1 MTTTAARAATAA
13 DGVDDLHRQTA
24 RDALALFRSR
34 ELSPVELMEAV
45 IRRAEEVEPAIN
57 AFPHT
62 YYEEALESARAA
74 EARYAGAGP
83 RPRALEGIPIVIKDE
98 TPIRGQPLTQASLIH
113 RDDVADHTA
122 VVPDRAIRA
131 GGIVH
136 ARGATPEFSS
146 AAFTHSRLYG
156 ITRNPWNTE
165 YSPGGST
172 GGGAAALVSGSAML
186 ATGSDIGGS
195 IRIPAT
201 FSGVVGFKPPYG
213 RVPVE
218 PPYNLDHFCHDGPL
232 ARTVSDCALLQNVI
246 AGPHPS
252 DPVALRPKLRIPA
265 ELGGIERWLIAYSLD
280 LGYRVGPEVRAGVL
294 AAVEGLREA
303 GAIVEEVE
311 VGWTHE
317 DVTAATRA
325 HFGAMFGGS
334 VAAELREH
342 RDLMTPYTIR
352 FGEEMAGVTMA
363 DYLRGMGVEVRIHAA
378 LADIHRRYRALV
390 GPGFGVPKLRAG
402 DDCLDVEI
410 YDMLLTAVFNVCSRS
425 PVLSVPSG
433 STAEGV
439 PTGVQ
444 IAGRPY
450 EDVAVFRIAAA
461 LERVRPWPRIADPI
475 VVAV

>member
-1 MTTTAARAATAA
+1 MAELHTLSAAEALRRMRA
-13 DGVDDLHRQTA
+13 
-24 RDALALFRSR
+24 R

-45 IRRAEEVEPAIN
+45 IRRAEHVEPAIN

-62 YYEEALESARAA
+62 YFEEALASARTA
-74 EARYAGAGP
+74 EARYAGSGP
-83 RPRALEGIPIVIKDE
+83 RPRPLEGLPVAIKDE
-98 TPIRGQPLTQASLIH
+98 TPIRGQPLTQASLIY

-122 VVPDRAIRA
+122 AVPERVMRA

-136 ARGATPEFSS
+136 ARSAAPEFS
-146 AAFTHSRLYG
+146 AAPFTHSRLYG
-156 ITRNPWNTE
+156 ITRNPWNTG

-172 GGGAAALVSGSAML
+172 GGGAAALAAGSAML

-232 ARTVSDCALLQNVI
+232 ARTVADCALLQNVI
-246 AGPHPS
+246 AGPHHS

-265 ELGGIERWLIAYSLD
+265 ELGGIDGWRIAYSLD
-280 LGYRVGPEVRAGVL
+280 LGYEVGEDVRAGVL
-294 AAVEGLREA
+294 AAVAGLREA
-303 GAIVEEVE
+303 GAVVEEVA
-311 VGWTHE
+311 VGWTHH

-334 VAAELREH
+334 IAHELRDH
-342 RDLMTPYTIR
+342 RDLLTAYTAK
-352 FGEEMAGVTMA
+352 FGEESEEISMD
-363 DYLRGMGVEVRIHAA
+363 DYLRGMKTETRIHAA
-378 LADIHRRYRALV
+378 LAAIHRRHRALV
-390 GPGFGVPKLRAG
+390 GPGFGVAQLRAG
-402 DDCLDVEI
+402 DDCLDVDV

-433 STAEGV
+433 TSAEGV
-439 PTGVQ
+439 PTGIQ
-444 IAGRPY
+444 IAARPY
-450 EDVAVFRIAAA
+450 DDVSAFRIGAA
-461 LERVRPWPRIADPI
+461 LERVRPWPQIAEPAL
-475 VVAV
+475 VGV

>member
-1 MTTTAARAATAA
+1 
-13 DGVDDLHRQTA
+13 VDDLHRLTA
-24 RDALALFRSR
+24 RDALRLFRSR

-45 IRRAEEVEPAIN
+45 IRRAEHVEPAIN

-62 YYEEALESARAA
+62 YYEEALDSARAA

-83 RPRALEGIPIVIKDE
+83 RPRPLEGLPVAIKDE
-98 TPIRGQPLTQASLIH
+98 TPIAGQPLTQASLIYK
-113 RDDVADHTA
+113 DDVADHTA
-122 VVPDRAIRA
+122 VVPERVMRA

-136 ARGATPEFSS
+136 ARSATPEFS
-146 AAFTHSRLYG
+146 AAPFTHSRLYG
-156 ITRNPWNTE
+156 ITRNPWNTN

-172 GGGAAALVSGSAML
+172 GGGAAALAAGSAIL

-195 IRIPAT
+195 VRIPAT

-232 ARTVSDCALLQNVI
+232 GRTVADCALLQNVI
-246 AGPHPS
+246 AGPHHS

-265 ELGGIERWLIAYSLD
+265 ELGGIGGWRIAYSLD
-280 LGYRVGPEVRAGVL
+280 LGYEVGPDVRAGVL

-303 GAIVEEVE
+303 GAVVEEVE
-311 VGWTHE
+311 VGWTHH
-317 DVTAATRA
+317 DVTAAARA

-334 VAAELREH
+334 IAHELREH
-342 RDLMTPYTIR
+342 RDLLSAYTAK
-352 FGEEMAGVTMA
+352 FGEESAEVTMD
-363 DYLRGMGVEVRIHAA
+363 DYLRGMKTEARIHAA
-378 LADIHRRYRALV
+378 LAAIHRRHRALV
-390 GPGFGVPKLRAG
+390 GPGFGVSKLRAG

-433 STAEGV
+433 ATAEGV

-461 LERVRPWPRIADPI
+461 LERVRPWPRIADP
-475 VVAV
+475 VAVAV

>member
-1 MTTTAARAATAA
+1 
-13 DGVDDLHRQTA
+13 VDDLHRLTA
-24 RDALALFRSR
+24 RDALRLFRSR

-45 IRRAEEVEPAIN
+45 IRRAEHVEPAIN

-62 YYEEALESARAA
+62 YYDEALESARAA

-83 RPRALEGIPIVIKDE
+83 RPRALEGIPVVIKDE
-98 TPIRGQPLTQASLIH
+98 TPIRGQPLTQASLIYK
-113 RDDVADHTA
+113 DDVADHTA
-122 VVPDRAIRA
+122 VVPERVMRA

-136 ARGATPEFSS
+136 ARSATPEFS
-146 AAFTHSRLYG
+146 AAPFTHSRLYG
-156 ITRNPWNTE
+156 ITRNPWNTN

-172 GGGAAALVSGSAML
+172 GGGAAALAAGSAMF

-195 IRIPAT
+195 VRIPAT

-232 ARTVSDCALLQNVI
+232 GRTVADCALLQNVI
-246 AGPHPS
+246 AGPHHS

-265 ELGGIERWLIAYSLD
+265 ELGGIGGWRIAYSLG
-280 LGYRVGPEVRAGVL
+280 LGYEVGPDVRAGVL

-303 GAIVEEVE
+303 GAVVEEVE
-311 VGWTHE
+311 VGWTHH
-317 DVTAATRA
+317 DVTAAARA

-334 VAAELREH
+334 IAHELREH
-342 RDLMTPYTIR
+342 RDLLSAYTAK
-352 FGEEMAGVTMA
+352 FGEESAEVTMD
-363 DYLRGMGVEVRIHAA
+363 DYLRGMKTEARIHAA
-378 LADIHRRYRALV
+378 LAAIHRRHRAVV

-461 LERVRPWPRIADPI
+461 LERVRPWPRIADP
-475 VVAV
+475 VAVAV

>member
-1 MTTTAARAATAA
+1 VTVAELHTLSAAEALRLMRA
-13 DGVDDLHRQTA
+13 
-24 RDALALFRSR
+24 R

-45 IRRAEEVEPAIN
+45 IRRAEHVEPAIN

-62 YYEEALESARAA
+62 YYEEALASARLA
-74 EARYAGAGP
+74 EARYSGAGP
-83 RPRALEGIPIVIKDE
+83 RPRPLEGVPVAIKDE

-113 RDDVADHTA
+113 KDDVADHTA
-122 VVPDRAIRA
+122 AVPERVMGA

-136 ARGATPEFSS
+136 ARSATPGFSS

-156 ITRNPWNTE
+156 ITRNPWKTE
-165 YSPGGST
+165 YTPGGST
-172 GGGAAALVSGSAML
+172 GGGAAALAAGSAML

-195 IRIPAT
+195 VRIPAT

-232 ARTVSDCALLQNVI
+232 ARTVADCALLENVI
-246 AGPHPS
+246 AGPHHG

-265 ELGGIERWLIAYSLD
+265 ALGGIDGWRIAYSLD
-280 LGYRVGPEVRAGVL
+280 LGYEVDADIEAGVL

-303 GAIVEEVE
+303 GAILEEVN
-311 VGWTHE
+311 VGWTHR

-334 VAAELREH
+334 VAEELAAH
-342 RDLMTPYTIR
+342 RDLMTAYTVQ
-352 FGEEMAGVTMA
+352 FGEESAGMTMD
-363 DYLRGMGVEVRIHAA
+363 DYLRGMKIEARIHAA
-378 LADIHRRYRALV
+378 LGAIHRRHRALI
-390 GPGFGVPKLRAG
+390 GPGFGVSKLRAG
-402 DDCLDVEI
+402 DDCLDVDT

-433 STAEGV
+433 RTVDGV
-439 PTGVQ
+439 PTGIQ
-444 IAGRPY
+444 IAARPY
-450 EDVAVFRIAAA
+450 DDVSAFRIGAA
-461 LERVRPWPRIADPI
+461 LERVRPWPLIAEPALA
-475 VVAV
+475 AV

>member
-1 MTTTAARAATAA
+1 MEELHRLTAAEALRCMRA
-13 DGVDDLHRQTA
+13 G
-24 RDALALFRSR
+24 

-45 IRRAEEVEPAIN
+45 IRRAEQVEPAIN

-74 EARYAGAGP
+74 EARYAGSGQRP
-83 RPRALEGIPIVIKDE
+83 RPLEGIPVAIKDE
-98 TPIRGQPLTQASLIH
+98 TPIRGQPLTQASLIY

-122 VVPDRAIRA
+122 VVPERVMRA

-136 ARGATPEFSS
+136 ARSAAPEFS
-146 AAFTHSRLYG
+146 AAPFTHSRLYG

-172 GGGAAALVSGSAML
+172 GGGAASLAAGSAML

-232 ARTVSDCALLQNVI
+232 ARTVADCALLQNVL
-246 AGPHPS
+246 AGPDHS
-252 DPVALRPKLRIPA
+252 DPVALRPKLRLPA
-265 ELGGIERWLIAYSLD
+265 ELGGIEGWKIAYSLD
-280 LGYRVGPEVRAGVL
+280 LGYEVGPDVTAGVL
-294 AAVEGLREA
+294 AAVDGLREA
-303 GAIVEEVE
+303 GAILEEVT
-311 VGWTHE
+311 VGWTHH

-334 VAAELREH
+334 IAHELREH
-342 RDLMTPYTIR
+342 RDLLTAYTAK
-352 FGEEMAGVTMA
+352 FGEESAGITMD
-363 DYLRGMGVEVRIHAA
+363 DYLRGMKIEARVHAA
-378 LADIHRRYRALV
+378 LAAIHRRHRALV
-390 GPGFGVPKLRAG
+390 GPGFGVAQLRAG
-402 DDCLDVEI
+402 DDCLDVDV

-433 STAEGV
+433 RTAEGV
-439 PTGVQ
+439 PTGIQ
-444 IAGRPY
+444 IAARPY
-450 EDVAVFRIAAA
+450 DDVSAFRIGAA
-461 LERVRPWPRIADPI
+461 LERVRPWPQIAEPAP
-475 VVAV
+475 VGV